1 MSNSKINSYLPQ
13 SSGLG
18 GLWYSGTGAASN
30 AMTSLGNLP
39 DKFQGWGDWLVI
51 GGVIVVGGVLLMIAY
66 SFASGKQNMGDIAA
80 IVKAVK

>member
-1 MSNSKINSYLPQ
+1 
-13 SSGLG
+13 
-18 GLWYSGTGAASN
+18 
-30 AMTSLGNLP
+30 MTSLGNLP